1 MHVCYCFIF
10 VLEKNNVV
18 FVGVVGAMA
27 CVCVVVLWCFLDK
40 MCTHIE
46 LHDDFF
52 KNSKKK
58 LS

>member
-1 MHVCYCFIF
+1 MLLFYFCVRK
-10 VLEKNNVV
+10 KNVG
-18 FVGVVGAMA
+18 FVGVVVGSMV